1 MGWMEG
7 PEAGHTDQSTTSFRA
22 GSDYKPSLKGGRL
35 QGASSYFDDT
45 IATQRELRRHGFE
58 ALPTEEEAP
67 RYLFDVSDRLDAV
80 CEALGLEAGKDVRGK
95 WRVYAAGKPEV
106 V

>member
-1 MGWMEG
+1 M
-7 PEAGHTDQSTTSFRA
+7 
-22 GSDYKPSLKGGRL
+22 
-35 QGASSYFDDT
+35 QGASSYFADT
-45 IATQRELRRHGFE
+45 IAIQRELRRHGFE
-58 ALPTEEEAP
+58 AWPTEEEAL

-95 WRVYAAGKPEV
+95 WCVCAAGKPEV

>member
-1 MGWMEG
+1 M
-7 PEAGHTDQSTTSFRA
+7 R
-22 GSDYKPSLKGGRL
+22 
-35 QGASSYFDDT
+35 GASSYFVDT
-45 IATQRELRRHGFE
+45 IARQRDLKRRGFDGW
-58 ALPTEEEAP
+58 PTEEEAL

-95 WRVYAAGKPEV
+95 WRVCAAGKPEV

>member
-1 MGWMEG
+1 M
-7 PEAGHTDQSTTSFRA
+7 
-22 GSDYKPSLKGGRL
+22 
-35 QGASSYFDDT
+35 QGASNYFADT

-58 ALPTEEEAP
+58 AWPTEEEAL

-95 WRVYAAGKPEV
+95 WRVCAAGKPEV

>member
-1 MGWMEG
+1 M
-7 PEAGHTDQSTTSFRA
+7 
-22 GSDYKPSLKGGRL
+22 
-35 QGASSYFDDT
+35 QGASNYFADT

-58 ALPTEEEAP
+58 AWPTEEEAL

-95 WRVYAAGKPEV
+95 WALSFCFCPKERSGAPLEAR
-106 V
+106 